1 MKLKWIIDKSNY
13 KYYNIMESKNI
24 KKITINIP
32 NNLNEL
38 DIELNLIL
46 NTTNTVINKYLE
58 KQIYKSTITDSNK
71 EKLNIIFTKNKQ
83 LILEP
88 L

>member
-1 MKLKWIIDKSNY
+1 MDSKDLKKV
-13 KYYNIMESKNI
+13 
-24 KKITINIP
+24 TINIP

-38 DIELNLIL
+38 EPELTLIL

-58 KQIYKSTITDSNK
+58 KQIYKSTISDSNK
-71 EKLNIIFTKNKQ
+71 EKLHIIFTKNKQ
-83 LILEP
+83 LILEQ